1 MTLALSSVEKLHF
14 DIENPNKTA
23 KSKKILDILSVFNK
37 NEAEGLFLLANSTAD
52 DSWNASLFFLKDFAS
67 VYVKTLCH
75 QNKQRQSNILPLPI
89 TNKELAELANKAPI
103 IADTLF
109 FDSKK
114 LQSLWQAM
122 NDYATS
128 ASKIQSI
135 DNFIATY
142 LPNWQ
147 KVGRICFHLVEN
159 KQDEQYPFA
168 FMPTVISHLNNQA
181 NLIYLPLKLAI
192 SKINSLDLLSF
203 LHPLYNLAQKLNWL
217 KQSLSSK
224 EIYQA
229 SYWTVKQ
236 AYSLLKDAEEIK
248 NNGIIVILPDWWKKN
263 NQPRL
268 KFSIG
273 NQTKSTLDLQTML
286 NCDANI
292 VHNDKPLTDSE
303 IAMLLQ
309 AENNLVPL
317 RGSWVEADAENLK
330 TVLEQWN
337 KLKKSSATGIS
348 FIEGMRLLS
357 GLNKNF
363 ANDHNNQF
371 NADDENNWSSYVAGP
386 WLNDTLHKLRDP
398 SLLQNL
404 TPEKLTASKL
414 RHYQQLGVNWLYFLT
429 NLGLGACL
437 ADDMGLGKSIQII
450 ALLLLAKQSSTT
462 TKKCS
467 LLILPA
473 SLLSNWK
480 NELNKFAPSL
490 TTCFLHP
497 SQSTVNEIAEISANP
512 NKLQHYDL
520 VLTTYATLWRQTWL
534 LDQSWDK
541 VILDEAQAIKNP
553 TSKQTCAIKNLKSNV
568 RIALT
573 GTPIE
578 NSLTDLWSLFD
589 FLLPGLLGSYNNFKK
604 IINKIEKTAEEQQQ
618 TSNYS
623 AISSL
628 IQPYILRRLK
638 TDKKI
643 ITDLPE
649 KTEVNA
655 YCGLTNL
662 QARLYKKTIKELTTA
677 LDYTEISAI
686 KRKGLVLNY
695 LLKFKQICNHPAQLL
710 ATGDYSPTQ
719 SGKFARLKELC
730 SEIKQKQEKVLIFTQ
745 FKTITKPLAVFLETI
760 FGVPG
765 LILHGTT
772 PIKKRQE
779 IVSAF
784 QEKSGPPFM
793 VLSLKAGGTGLNLT
807 AANHVIHFDRWWN
820 PAVENQATDRVF
832 RIGQK
837 SNVLVHKFVCSGT
850 IEDNI
855 NSLINQKTKLANV
868 ILASDVKAPKLT
880 ELTNQEI
887 LQLVALDLNKIQI

>member
-1 MTLALSSVEKLHF
+1 
-14 DIENPNKTA
+14 
-23 KSKKILDILSVFNK
+23 
-37 NEAEGLFLLANSTAD
+37 
-52 DSWNASLFFLKDFAS
+52 
-67 VYVKTLCH
+67 
-75 QNKQRQSNILPLPI
+75 
-89 TNKELAELANKAPI
+89 
-103 IADTLF
+103 
-109 FDSKK
+109 
-114 LQSLWQAM
+114 M
-122 NDYATS
+122 NDYVIETR
-128 ASKIQSI
+128 KKQSI

-142 LPNWQ
+142 LPSWQ
-147 KVGRICFHLVEN
+147 KVGSICFHLVEN
-159 KQDEQYPFA
+159 KQNEQYPFA

-181 NLIYLPLKLAI
+181 KLIYLPLKLAI
-192 SKINSLDLLSF
+192 PKIHNLDLLSF
-203 LHPLYNLAQKLNWL
+203 LHPLYNLAQKLDWL
-217 KQSLSSK
+217 KCLLRSK

-229 SYWTVKQ
+229 SFWTVKQ

-248 NNGIIVILPDWWKKN
+248 NNGIIVVLPDWWKQN

-273 NQTKSTLDLQTML
+273 SQTKSTLDLQAML
-286 NCDANI
+286 TCD
-292 VHNDKPLTDSE
+292 VSLVYNDKPLTTAE
-303 IAMLLQ
+303 TEMLLQ

-317 RGSWVEADAENLK
+317 RGSWVEADSTNLQMVI
-330 TVLEQWN
+330 TQWN
-337 KLKKSSATGIS
+337 KLKKSSASGIS
-348 FIEGMRLLS
+348 FIEGMRMLA
-357 GLNKNF
+357 GVNNNF
-363 ANDHNNQF
+363 ANNNDTQF
-371 NADDENNWSSYVAGP
+371 NADDENNCSSYVAEP
-386 WLNDTLHKLRDP
+386 WLNDTLNKLRDP
-398 SLLQNL
+398 ALLQNL
-404 TPEKLTASKL
+404 TPKKLTASKL

-450 ALLLLAKQSSTT
+450 ALLLLAKESATP

-467 LLILPA
+467 LLVLPA

-490 TTCFLHP
+490 AAYFLHP
-497 SQSTVNEIAEISANP
+497 SETTTNALAEIVANP
-512 NKLQHYDL
+512 NKLQQYDL

-541 VILDEAQAIKNP
+541 VILDEAHAIKNP
-553 TSKQTCAIKNLKSNV
+553 TSKQTCAIKKLKSNV

-604 IINKIEKTAEEQQQ
+604 IISKIEKTAEEQQQ

-623 AISSL
+623 AISNL
-628 IQPYILRRLK
+628 IQPYLLRRLK

-643 ITDLPE
+643 INDLPE

-677 LDYTEISAI
+677 LNDTEISTI

-710 ATGDYSPTQ
+710 ATGDYNPTH

-730 SEIKQKQEKVLIFTQ
+730 SEINQKQEKVLIFTQ
-745 FKTITKPLAVFLETI
+745 FKTITKPLAIFLETV
-760 FGVPG
+760 FGVHG
-765 LILHGTT
+765 LILHGSTA
-772 PIKKRQE
+772 IQKRQE

-837 SNVLVHKFVCSGT
+837 ANVLVHKFVCSGT

-868 ILASDVKAPKLT
+868 ILASDVKTPKLT

-887 LQLVALDLNKIQI
+887 LQLVSLDLNKIQI